1 MKGGLFRYQ
10 RRDKLKPKEST
21 WCGTWLEFLLG
32 SRKGWGGVGRQPL
45 VHLGF
50 ITETFRVECV
60 LTAPSSWC
68 NFLHSFSFFLKSS
81 DVAFLFLLLS
91 LAKSFLFIISA
102 SLLTAWIFIVLS
114 IASCFFIFSVAPSF
128 SLLMSLVFSRSR
140 KKNGKNIR
148 WSLKNETIALLLSIP
163 MLLTLFVTEEVIWRI
178 KLSQNMHGYRT
189 SSPSSSSGIARQAKY
204 TNAHKKR
211 HLLERWLAGQE
222 RIWDLRSDFS
232 DSLFWWLSSETK
244 PQSSRVLKV
253 TGGFKTSHARS
264 PRKS

>member
-1 MKGGLFRYQ
+1 
-10 RRDKLKPKEST
+10 
-21 WCGTWLEFLLG
+21 
-32 SRKGWGGVGRQPL
+32 
-45 VHLGF
+45 
-50 ITETFRVECV
+50 
-60 LTAPSSWC
+60 
-68 NFLHSFSFFLKSS
+68 
-81 DVAFLFLLLS
+81 
-91 LAKSFLFIISA
+91 
-102 SLLTAWIFIVLS
+102 
-114 IASCFFIFSVAPSF
+114 
-128 SLLMSLVFSRSR
+128 
-140 KKNGKNIR
+140 
-148 WSLKNETIALLLSIP
+148 

-253 TGGFKTSHARS
+253 AGGFKTSHARS
-264 PRKS
+264 PRKSLSKFCVVKATQRVKYLGLACSPSVRLFPRRVTLLVDDEFHARSPT